1 MKTYNSL
8 GINHVMTYFASNTRA
23 SIPDATGVDA
33 DVPWKSVL
41 QELFMSVVA
50 CHKNNVINNT

>member
-1 MKTYNSL
+1 
-8 GINHVMTYFASNTRA
+8 MTYFASNTRA